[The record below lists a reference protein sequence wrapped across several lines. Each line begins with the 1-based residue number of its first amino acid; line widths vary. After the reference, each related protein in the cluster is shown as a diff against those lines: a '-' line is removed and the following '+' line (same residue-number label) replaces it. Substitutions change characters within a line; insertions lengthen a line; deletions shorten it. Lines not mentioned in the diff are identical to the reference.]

1 MLAPKSARPAAAK
14 ATKGTARPVPIKVQ
28 MPAGDITHLRPDS
41 TRPLRVRARHL
52 GADTRIEPHHH
63 AWAQLAYS
71 ATGVLRV
78 TAGQHTYIV
87 PPSRAV
93 WIPPGVEHVV
103 TVVEDAE
110 LRTLYLHLS
119 PGHTGPAALGGTVAQ
134 DSPQAWQHCRVLEV
148 SPLMREAVEQLCTLP
163 AAALPNPLPN
173 PLPNAQENAPD
184 NGPANPPTG
193 PHPSGLACHATA
205 ARERCLVALVQ
216 DELHRARPVALG
228 VGLPTDKRLR
238 ALCESVLNDPARH
251 AKLQGWAHEA
261 GASVRTVGRL
271 FRQELGTTFAEW
283 RQQVLLAKAL
293 SMAARKRPVAH
304 IAAELGYASASAFS
318 AMVRRSVGVPPSRF
332 FAAA

>member
-1 MLAPKSARPAAAK
+1 MPAAPHAVLHLAPPAAL
-14 ATKGTARPVPIKVQ
+14 
-28 MPAGDITHLRPDS
+28 PADGNADLRPDAA
-41 TRPLRVRARHL
+41 RPLRVRARRL
-52 GADTRIEPHHH
+52 AADTRIEPHRH

-78 TAGQHTYIV
+78 TAGRHTYIV

-110 LRTLYLHLS
+110 LRTLYLHLG
-119 PGHTGPAALGGTVAQ
+119 PGQTGPSALGDGVPTAALPRAADASQV
-134 DSPQAWQHCRVLEV
+134 WQQCRVLEV
-148 SPLMREAVEQLCTLP
+148 SPLMREAVEQLSALP
-163 AAALPNPLPN
+163 APAALPR
-173 PLPNAQENAPD
+173 AAFQA
-184 NGPANPPTG
+184 G
-193 PHPSGLACHATA
+193 A

-216 DELHRARPVALG
+216 DELHRAHPVALG

-238 ALCESVLNDPARH
+238 ALCEAVLDDPARH
-251 AKLQGWAHEA
+251 ATLQGWAFEA

-271 FRQELGTTFAEW
+271 FRQELGTTFAAW

-293 SMAARKRPVAH
+293 SMAARKRPMAH